1 MVAWLLHFLAPYG
14 MISPVVF
21 RAPKIRRH
29 KIQEPPANGGIFM
42 STLAEILISR
52 QPEVYA
58 ILAVSAGR
66 LSDRWLRGGVAI
78 LDQRQSE
85 PVAGDLRR
93 AL

>member
-1 MVAWLLHFLAPYG
+1 
-14 MISPVVF
+14 
-21 RAPKIRRH
+21 
-29 KIQEPPANGGIFM
+29 M